1 MVATHQFLH
10 EGLLARAA
18 VVFCGLLAVVGLAH
32 EAWAQAPDR
41 PADAST
47 EPQVTT
53 TVRRDG
59 EFFSVT
65 ASAVLPIRR
74 SVAWEVLT
82 DYDHYADFAP
92 DIDLSRVL
100 SRSVNGI
107 IVEQKGRMTFLFF
120 SQPVEARLAVI
131 ESPPS
136 LVSTRSLSG
145 NLRDFNGHYRLT
157 EVAGGVRVDYD
168 ARFVPEFDL
177 PPLLGPAVVR
187 HVLERTFSAV
197 LKEML
202 RRGLPPGAKPAS
214 SSQAP
219 VVAMARLP
227 EAH

>member
-1 MVATHQFLH
+1 ML
-10 EGLLARAA
+10 
-18 VVFCGLLAVVGLAH
+18 FCGLLAVVGLVH
-32 EAWAQAPDR
+32 EAIAQAPER
-41 PADAST
+41 TADAAP

-59 EFFSVT
+59 EFFLVT
-65 ASAVLPIRR
+65 ASAMLPVRR

-82 DYDHYADFAP
+82 DYDRYSEFAP
-92 DIDLSRVL
+92 DIDYSRVV
-100 SRSVNGI
+100 SRSANGV

-136 LVSTRSLSG
+136 LVSTRALAG
-145 NLRDFNGHYRLT
+145 NLRDFTGHYRLA

-187 HVLERTFSAV
+187 SVLERTFTAV

-202 RRGLPPGAKPAS
+202 RRASPAAPPAATPA
-214 SSQAP
+214 AP
-219 VVAMARLP
+219 ARGP
-227 EAH
+227 GGGTN